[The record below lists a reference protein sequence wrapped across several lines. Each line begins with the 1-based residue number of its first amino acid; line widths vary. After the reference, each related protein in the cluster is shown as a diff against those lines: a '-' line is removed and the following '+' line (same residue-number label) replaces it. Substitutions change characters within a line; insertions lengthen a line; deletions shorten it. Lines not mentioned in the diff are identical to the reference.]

1 MCLGIPMKVVKIDGD
16 EGIVKAGALQKKAN
30 FSLMK
35 NVKPGDYIL
44 LHAGF
49 AIEKLK
55 EAEAKKTL
63 RALRAI
69 GER

>member
-1 MCLGIPMKVVKIDGD
+1 MCLGVPMKVVKIDGE
-16 EGIVKAGALQKKAN
+16 EGFVESGGLRKRAN
-30 FSLMK
+30 FSLMR

-55 EAEAKKTL
+55 EAEARKTL
-63 RALRAI
+63 KALKNIRV
-69 GER
+69 

>member
-16 EGIVKAGALQKKAN
+16 EGIVESGGLRKKAN

-35 NVKPGDYIL
+35 SAKPGDYIL

-49 AIEKLK
+49 AIEKIK
-55 EAEAKKTL
+55 DSEARKTL
-63 RALRAI
+63 KALKSI
-69 GER
+69 GG

>member
-16 EGIVKAGALQKKAN
+16 EGIVESGGLKKRAN

-35 NVKPGDYIL
+35 SAKPGDYIL

-55 EAEAKKTL
+55 PEEAK
-63 RALRAI
+63 
-69 GER
+69 